1 VTSRL
6 ELAQLWNESVELFL
20 EGGQVHPPTFTKWF
34 ESCRGSGRTEV
45 STTCFPEPF
54 IGDLTGK
61 VKAIILGLNPGR
73 PFPELQARNGIYA
86 DAIRTAGSYTAWAS
100 SWPYLS
106 EAWTSFSG
114 KPNPFHKAR
123 YDWVQGWTGEC
134 SAPSE
139 SHLVVELYP
148 WHSIDLPQ
156 PFEPDIDSINR
167 YVWEPLAEFGPLP
180 IFAFGS
186 KSLFGVIPNLPGVE
200 VLARLPES
208 GETAA
213 TYGFSAPSR
222 EVMIGRA
229 PTGGLLYI
237 ANHHGSDRLP
247 PLSELDVH
255 RELARR
261 IFGKGNGIS

>member
-1 VTSRL
+1 MAVVTSRS
-6 ELAQLWNESVELFL
+6 ELANVWNECVDQFL
-20 EGGQVHPPTFTKWF
+20 EGGSVFPPSLANWF

-45 STTCFPEPF
+45 SATCFPEPF
-54 IGDLTGK
+54 IGDLAGNLR
-61 VKAIILGLNPGR
+61 AIILGLNPGR
-73 PFPELQARNGIYA
+73 PFPELQARDGIYA
-86 DAIRTAGSYTAWAS
+86 DAIREAGSYTAWAL

-106 EAWTSFSG
+106 EAWTSFAG
-114 KPNPFHKAR
+114 RPNPFHKAR
-123 YDWVQGWTGEC
+123 YDWVQGWTGERT
-134 SAPSE
+134 SPAD

-156 PFEPDIDSINR
+156 PFRPDIHSINQ

-186 KSLFGVIPNLPGVE
+186 KSLFDVIPSLPGVE
-200 VLARLPES
+200 VIARLPES
-208 GETAA
+208 GESAA

-229 PTGGLLYI
+229 PTGGMLYI

-247 PLSELDVH
+247 PLSEMDLH
-255 RELARR
+255 RKLAKKF
-261 IFGKGNGIS
+261 FGEV